1 MMKCP
6 SCDYSNIDGASY
18 CAWCKRDLPRSAG
31 VPVQNREKK
40 DQVHEESTTS
50 AKQTATQAPTKTGTP
65 RAHANVYALIGM
77 SFALIWNYIFLAPH
91 YSRYGKTV
99 TAFVTAISITSLLCG
114 LIGFYF
120 ARKIALTM
128 SYTDSIGHGAIAGA
142 LVGAVNGTAVFPVL
156 GTGIGAVIGL
166 ILGALCGPLMVLL
179 CSGFGARR

>member
-1 MMKCP
+1 MKCP
-6 SCDYSNIDGASY
+6 NCDYSNIDGASY
-18 CAWCKRDLPRSAG
+18 CAWCKRDLPRSTDAAT
-31 VPVQNREKK
+31 QSREQKPK
-40 DQVHEESTTS
+40 AHEENATRTKPTASPIST
-50 AKQTATQAPTKTGTP
+50 KPETP

-91 YSRYGKTV
+91 YSRYGKTIN
-99 TAFVTAISITSLLCG
+99 AFVTAISITSLLCG

-128 SYTDSIGHGAIAGA
+128 SYGSSIGQGAIAGA

-166 ILGALCGPLMVLL
+166 VLGAVCGPLMVLL